1 MSNNSLSPSVAI
13 IGGGPA
19 GLMAAEVLSD
29 AGVKVDLYDAMPSVG
44 RKFLMAGKGGLN
56 ISHAEVF
63 DKFLSRYA
71 ERRSALE
78 PILTNFPPEA
88 LREWVKGLGFDTFV
102 GSSGR
107 VFPTEMKAAPLL
119 RAWLQRLRRTGV
131 RFHVRHQW
139 LGWDDNA
146 CLRFATPAG
155 EQHIHADAVVL
166 ALGGGSWTRLGS
178 TGAWV
183 DLLRQRSIETAPL
196 KPANCGFDVGWSEH
210 FSSRFA
216 GQPLKGIILT
226 SKYKARFIQKGD
238 LVVTATGVEGGVIY
252 TSSALLRDSC
262 AATGSAIIHLDLLPD
277 KDLAAVLAKLA
288 QPRGK
293 HSMANHLRKRLGI
306 TGVKAGLLRE
316 LLPAD
321 DFNHPE
327 KLANA
332 IKILPINLLA
342 PRPIDEAIST
352 AGGVTFEV
360 MNEHLMLRELV
371 GVFCAG
377 EMLDWEA
384 PTGGYLLTACFASG
398 KAAGDGVLTWLGKD
412 RNENAKKY

>member
-226 SKYKARFIQKGD
+226 SKYKARVIQKGD
-238 LVVTATGVEGGVIY
+238 VGVTATGVEGGVIY

>member
-1 MSNNSLSPSVAI
+1 MSHNSLSPSVAI

-19 GLMAAEVLSD
+19 GLMAAEVLSH

-71 ERRSALE
+71 ERPGALE

-88 LREWVKGLGFDTFV
+88 LRAWVKGLGFDTFV

-119 RAWLQRLRRTGV
+119 RAWLQRLRRAGV

-146 CLRFATPAG
+146 CLRFATPTG
-155 EQHIHADAVVL
+155 EQHINSDAVVL
-166 ALGGGSWTRLGS
+166 ALGGGSWARLGS

-183 DLLRQRSIETAPL
+183 DLLRQRGIETAPL

-252 TSSALLRDSC
+252 TASALLRDSC
-262 AATGSAIIHLDLLPD
+262 AATESAIIHLDLLPD
-277 KDLAAVLAKLA
+277 KDLVAVLAKLS

-316 LLPAD
+316 LLSAD

-327 KLANA
+327 KLANT
-332 IKILPINLLA
+332 IKALPIKLLA

-398 KAAGDGVLTWLGKD
+398 KAAGEGVLTWLGKD